1 MLLIGVKEDNGW
13 LNSRWNLTYRIGWE
27 KILKA
32 CTFCSEYYEQFEI
45 LVDNQA
51 VSVQTKEENMNLKEA
66 RSLTFRGISTII
78 KVPIMITLY
87 NQSNVAD
94 VSVAMAADEF
104 LKADYEKFNKSL
116 GQYMDSIELVMYR

>member
-45 LVDNQA
+45 LIDNQV
-51 VSVQTKEENMNLKEA
+51 VSVQSKEEIMNLKES

-87 NQSNVAD
+87 NQSNAVD
-94 VSVAMAADEF
+94 VSVAMATDEF
-104 LKADYEKFNKSL
+104 LKADYENFNKSL
-116 GQYMDSIELVMYR
+116 GQYLDSIELVMYK